1 MTNTPTDDELKA
13 ALETWQEE
21 SPTNDAALRDE
32 LAGTLGD
39 DSGEAKVKS
48 ARVVEVEDIEE
59 FGDRYRALVTFSI
72 ASEFRT
78 AAENPDT
85 LGPHDDPDYKE
96 NLTISAVE
104 QEGELRV
111 TEVMVSLG

>member
-1 MTNTPTDDELKA
+1 MASTPSEMDLQS
-13 ALETWQEE
+13 ALEAWQEE

-48 ARVVEVEDIEE
+48 ARVVGVEDVEE

-72 ASEFRT
+72 ESEFRT
-78 AAENPDT
+78 DAANPDT
-85 LGPHDDPDYKE
+85 FGPHDDPEYKE
-96 NLTISAVE
+96 NLTISAEE

-111 TEVMVSLG
+111 TDLTVSVG

>member
-1 MTNTPTDDELKA
+1 MANVPTDNEMKA

-21 SPTNDAALRDE
+21 PTNDAALRDE

-48 ARVVEVEDIEE
+48 AKVVDIEEIEE

-72 ASEFRT
+72 ESEFRT
-78 AAENPDT
+78 NAEDPDT
-85 LGPHDDPDYKE
+85 FGPHDDPDYKE
-96 NLTISAVE
+96 NLTISLVE

-111 TEVMVSLG
+111 TDVMVSLG